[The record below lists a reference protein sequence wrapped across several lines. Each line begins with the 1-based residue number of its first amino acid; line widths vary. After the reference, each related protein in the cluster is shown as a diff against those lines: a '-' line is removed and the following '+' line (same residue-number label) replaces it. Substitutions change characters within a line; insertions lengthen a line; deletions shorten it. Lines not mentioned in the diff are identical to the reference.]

1 MRTIGFI
8 LLYII
13 VIYLAINYAKNIF
26 YQDKTKIIV
35 KNVPLDISFNDYFKE
50 RSLAAD
56 FSNMFGIEA
65 NELNLINSNTN
76 NEEKKIKKKVF
87 VPQRF
92 FVNI

>member
-26 YQDKTKIIV
+26 YKDKTKIIV

-50 RSLAAD
+50 RALAAD
-56 FSNMFGIEA
+56 FGTMFGINA

-76 NEEKKIKKKVF
+76 NDEKKIKKKVF